1 VNKVVKALCATMIVL
16 LFAGSATAATEPTYE
31 NINKFISN
39 FSAPAGED
47 YLSSFYEA
55 YIQEFPSGDCDLWT
69 NYVSTYY
76 PDTTNPQGYN
86 SIYVNK
92 CGKVVAPGCNED
104 LVKKYKGCNN
114 TTPVNIIPE
123 NTTPVAPINTTPV
136 APVNTTPVINDTTP
150 VEYISKENV
159 NSGNTTVEIIET
171 IEPYIPPNPAE
182 LVQTNTSNN
191 ISAPRTMR
199 DDARYVHAVCT
210 KIVDTAKNTSAPGV
224 GVLNESIGTQ
234 VNNTSSKID
243 AAVRNFEKSEDKS
256 PEYLRKLLNYI
267 FG

>member
-1 VNKVVKALCATMIVL
+1 MIVIF
-16 LFAGSATAATEPTYE
+16 FAGSATAATEPTQN
-31 NINKFISN
+31 NINNFISN
-39 FSAPAGED
+39 FNAPAGED

-76 PDTTNPQGYN
+76 PDTTDPRGYN
-86 SIYVNK
+86 GIYVNR
-92 CGKVVAPGCNED
+92 CGEVVDPGCNEK

-114 TTPVNIIPE
+114 TAPITPVNTTPVNTTPVNTTPIIPE
-123 NTTPVAPINTTPV
+123 NTTI
-136 APVNTTPVINDTTP
+136 
-150 VEYISKENV
+150 
-159 NSGNTTVEIIET
+159 EIIET

-182 LVQTNTSNN
+182 VVQPTYDNT
-191 ISAPRTMR
+191 SAPRTMR
-199 DDARYVHAVCT
+199 DDARYAGAVCT
-210 KIVDTAKNTSAPGV
+210 KIIDTAKNNSAPGV